1 MDWTSIIVAL
11 IAAAGSFL
19 GVFYS
24 NRKAARD
31 SAALIDYRIGQLE
44 EKVDRHN
51 NMIERTYKLEENQA
65 VIEEKIKVANNRIA
79 DLEKRG
85 A

>member
-1 MDWTSIIVAL
+1 MDWTSIVVAL
-11 IAAAGSFL
+11 IAALGSFL

-24 NRKAARD
+24 NRRAARD

-51 NMIERTYKLEENQA
+51 NMIERTYRLEENQA